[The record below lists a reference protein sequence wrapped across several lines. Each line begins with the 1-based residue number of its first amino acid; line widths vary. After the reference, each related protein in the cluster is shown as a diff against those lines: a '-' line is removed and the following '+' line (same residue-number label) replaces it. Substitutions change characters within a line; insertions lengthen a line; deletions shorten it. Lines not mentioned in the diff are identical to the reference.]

1 MKSLRPPSATWH
13 VGGHPRLYENLF
25 SNRKKGQKNQREKEK
40 KRKEKGK
47 AKQRTEEKEV
57 RPFVLTGSPRETS
70 RCPTPVLL

>member
-40 KRKEKGK
+40 KERRK
-47 AKQRTEEKEV
+47 AKQN
-57 RPFVLTGSPRETS
+57 REQKK
-70 RCPTPVLL
+70 RK